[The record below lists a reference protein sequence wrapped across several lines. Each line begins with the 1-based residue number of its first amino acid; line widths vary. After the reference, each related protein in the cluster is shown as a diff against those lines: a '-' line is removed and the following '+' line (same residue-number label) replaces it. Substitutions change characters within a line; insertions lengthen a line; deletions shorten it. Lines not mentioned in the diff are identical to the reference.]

1 LLLPAALAAAG
12 CLVGGSAHAACTP
25 AEALVLAQSLRHDQG
40 NGIDPTY
47 DRHFQEFRLSQAAEI
62 TGAAALLFRDDSNS
76 DRDLLFSIYTVDDA
90 HLPAA
95 QVPGTEV
102 RKPNAEISMS
112 ESWVTVT
119 LPAPVRLQAGQ
130 YALVLQL
137 GSGSAPRGYHWA
149 REYDAADPYPD
160 GISGYWYPFVG
171 GRWVTTGML
180 DYAFSVSG
188 CSAAQAAEVPTLG
201 PLGSAAL
208 AACLLGL
215 AYFSR
220 RRAARRRA

>member
-90 HLPAA
+90 HLPAV
-95 QVPGTEV
+95 QVSGTEV
-102 RKPNAEISMS
+102 RKPNAEISTT
-112 ESWVTVT
+112 ESWATVA
-119 LPAPVRLQAGQ
+119 LPAPVQLQAGQ

-137 GSGSAPRGYHWA
+137 GSGSASRGYHWA
-149 REYDAADPYPD
+149 REYDAADPYPA

-171 GRWVTTGML
+171 GRWVTTQEL

-188 CSAAQAAEVPTLG
+188 CSAPQTAEVPALG
-201 PLGSAAL
+201 PFGLTAL
-208 AACLLGL
+208 AACLLGI
-215 AYFSR
+215 AYFSERRATR
-220 RRAARRRA
+220 RRA